1 MAALPRTRSQ
11 EVQASAKRVRA
22 GSATDR
28 QVVRKQYTG
37 LPWQERALFY
47 YDQVGELHF
56 AAQFYARALSRVRL
70 GVGVRD
76 PEDGSVTEITDG
88 PAVDLL
94 DRVQDPGGG
103 RAVMCAT
110 YGQLMFVTGE
120 CYLLNTVDPED
131 PDGSLERWEVV
142 STDELKYDETARVY
156 RRRIAPA
163 APPVEYRA
171 ADDDDFEPLDDEA
184 IVYRMWRRHPRFSS
198 WADSPMRAVLD
209 IAEELVMLTLAVR
222 ARARS
227 RLAQSGILYVADEM
241 SGAKPVKTI
250 DSGEDP
256 ETDPFLADLTEH
268 FVTPI
273 EDEGTAAAV
282 VPFVIRGPAKV
293 GEVSAKDALFH
304 IRTHEAEET
313 YPEADLRKEAV
324 GRLALSLDMPPEAL
338 VGMSNANHWTAWQ
351 VQDTIWQSHLAPV
364 CQQFCDDLTAV
375 YLRPAAFEENLEDAE
390 DLVVTY
396 DASELLTDPD
406 RGKDANDLY
415 DRRAIGKKALR
426 DAKGFED
433 EDEPTQDELDEMLA
447 VALNST
453 ELLGIE
459 PPTPVVVA
467 PPPPIEEDA
476 PADAEPETEDDEPAD
491 DERQIRDAASARVLG
506 AAELAIHRC
515 REMAGSRLRSK
526 HRTRP
531 ELNVC
536 DGAANGQVAAL
547 LGPVTLEQLGSAPA
561 DLVKDGAASF
571 RTLLATWGHGENETA
586 ALATLLEAYAAR
598 TLFAERPPSAPAGF
612 ATYLTKNG
620 SR

>member
-1 MAALPRTRSQ
+1 
-11 EVQASAKRVRA
+11 
-22 GSATDR
+22 
-28 QVVRKQYTG
+28 
-37 LPWQERALFY
+37 
-47 YDQVGELHF
+47 
-56 AAQFYARALSRVRL
+56 
-70 GVGVRD
+70 
-76 PEDGSVTEITDG
+76 
-88 PAVDLL
+88 
-94 DRVQDPGGG
+94 
-103 RAVMCAT
+103 MCAT

-120 CYLLNTVDPED
+120 CYLLNTVDDED
-131 PDGSLERWEVV
+131 PDGEQERWEVV
-142 STDELKYDETARVY
+142 STDELKYDETAQVY
-156 RRRIAPA
+156 RRRVAPA

-171 ADDDDFEPLDDEA
+171 ADDDDFEPLADEA
-184 IVYRMWRRHPRFSS
+184 IVYRLWRRHPRFSS

-241 SGAKPVKTI
+241 TGAKPVRTI

-256 ETDPFLADLTEH
+256 ETDPFLSDLTEH

-293 GEVSAKDALFH
+293 GEVAAKDALFH

-351 VQDTIWQSHLAPV
+351 VQDTIWSSHLAPV
-364 CQQFCDDLTAV
+364 CQAFCDDLTAV
-375 YLRPAAFEENLEDAE
+375 YLRPAALEENLENAE
-390 DLVVTY
+390 NLVVFY
-396 DASELLTDPD
+396 DASDLLTDPD

-433 EDEPTQDELDEMLA
+433 EDAPTEEELDEMLA

-459 PPTPVVVA
+459 APAPVIQAVPTVDD
-467 PPPPIEEDA
+467 EE
-476 PADAEPETEDDEPAD
+476 PADAEPETEDEEPAD
-491 DERQIRDAASARVLG
+491 EERQVRDAASARVLG

-515 REMAGSRLRSK
+515 REMAGSRIRSK
-526 HRTRP
+526 YRTRP
-531 ELNVC
+531 ELSVC

-547 LGPVTLEQLGSAPA
+547 LGPVTVEQLGSAPA
-561 DLVKDGAASF
+561 DLVRDGAASF
-571 RTLLATWGHGENETA
+571 RTLLTTWGHGENETT

-598 TLFAERPPSAPAGF
+598 TLFSERPPSAPAGF
-612 ATYLTKNG
+612 VSYLTRQNG
-620 SR
+620 HR